1 MIVSGLNWF
10 TGTIFF
16 MACFG
21 ALMNPPPY
29 IAIGLFF
36 FVMGLV
42 LLPPTSRLTKQ
53 QFNWEI
59 DGRTKT
65 IVVVIGF
72 ILIYLCVP
80 QVETQPSRFSHRPNE
95 RWEIF
100 N

>member
-1 MIVSGLNWF
+1 MIVSGFNWLA
-10 TGTIFF
+10 GTIFF

-29 IAIGLFF
+29 VAIAIFF
-36 FVMGLV
+36 FMMGLV

-59 DGRTKT
+59 DGKTKT
-65 IVVVIGF
+65 TVVAIGF

-80 QVETQPSRFSHRPNE
+80 QVETKPSPFSNHPKQ
-95 RWEIF
+95 RWERF
-100 N
+100 

>member
-10 TGTIFF
+10 AGTIFF

-29 IAIGLFF
+29 VAIAIFF

-65 IVVVIGF
+65 LVVAIGF
-72 ILIYLCVP
+72 ILIYLFVP
-80 QVETQPSRFSHRPNE
+80 QVETKPSPFSNHSNQ
-95 RWEIF
+95 RWERF
-100 N
+100 